1 MSNQAELVGKA
12 VDNKWHILKKIGSGS
27 FGQVFIGK
35 SAQNDVSYGKRL
47 IEFRTQ
53 RKRSQISLQ

>member
-1 MSNQAELVGKA
+1 MASEGELVGKA

-35 SAQNDVSYGKRL
+35 
-47 IEFRTQ
+47 F
-53 RKRSQISLQ
+53 ISKSIF